1 MRNKT
6 IKMFEEFARANS
18 KGKWDIYVN
27 DVYVKTISGTEEKA
41 EKEAYEIAKTD
52 PEFPNYYV
60 EPAGK
65 YDEDESDMPED
76 LSDRG
81 IPQSRDRWR

>member
-60 EPAGK
+60 KPAGE
-65 YDEDESDMPED
+65 YREDDSDMPD
-76 LSDRG
+76 D
-81 IPQSRDRWR
+81 QSSRLPKWKK